1 MKYDPGPRMFGPVC
15 LPCGRE
21 TRRVKARNGNEGK
34 DVFECLD
41 CGWRCPV
48 WYEDAAGAFAIIEA
62 AQRTAQRERWRQAS

>member
-1 MKYDPGPRMFGPVC
+1 MRYRPEPQPFGPVC

-21 TRRVKARNGNEGK
+21 TRRVVFWNGFARR

-48 WYEDAAGAFAIIEA
+48 WYEDAAGAFAVINAVRRQLRRDA
-62 AQRTAQRERWRQAS
+62 A